1 MQRKKIL
8 CMLMAAVMAVSGL
21 ETPMTKTVTA
31 ETSGAVASLKQPFQE
46 LDSEELREDMGSVR
60 QMRKSYYGCRR
71 ISAKG
76 RRKCAP
82 DGIRDTC
89 RHHGNPVLHL
99 FR

>member
-46 LDSEELREDMGSVR
+46 LDSEELREDMGSGWNLGNT
-60 QMRKSYYGCRR
+60 MDGHTGFTPGETGGYPACR
-71 ISAKG
+71 ILSIIA
-76 RRKCAP
+76 
-82 DGIRDTC
+82 
-89 RHHGNPVLHL
+89 
-99 FR
+99 